1 VTKEELNYEI
11 WIIMMLLD
19 IVMNEFIINLPY
31 FAVFRVIS
39 NSAISNFWITSY
51 IAFQNMTFSIR

>member
-31 FAVFRVIS
+31 FAISRVIS
-39 NSAISNFWITSY
+39 NSAISIFWIAPHT
-51 IAFQNMTFSIR
+51 AF